1 MQRMDRSAPPIQRV
15 NTINRPV
22 PASRQMQRASP
33 VTRPTISSMQKFG
46 TSSASKELK
55 DILERK
61 IEDLSR
67 QLAEERQSAR
77 QSKMA
82 VARLQREIT
91 RSKSHER
98 HHGKEQLSKELENEK
113 MYRVEAE
120 RRLQEMTRES
130 ENCHSRLECLQGE
143 FKKMEGMVHE
153 MIQYK
158 SKIDQ
163 LKQEKSS
170 LSTTYEANID
180 KFKSHITGLEREN
193 MMLLN
198 EVKKLESQMS
208 HKTDGRDRYKLLLE
222 RLRMVEGENSSLV
235 LENEQQRGQYE
246 KCLDEIANQVVQ
258 ALLAQKML
266 REECLKLQDRVQDL
280 EHHNRQLCTAFQQR
294 IKLMAEGNAQTADNL
309 AGIPQMS
316 SPPLWLKERL
326 PGDRQ
331 SIVSFSGSITSTPD
345 VDFDLSPEPGEFRCR
360 TEIQTEFPATPSSPK
375 SKHVSFV
382 ERKSETKRSSS
393 TSSLVTPKCGPS
405 RQRTRSTSSLSRA
418 RGLSLISPQTVSK
431 SHESGIQNTA
441 TNEQSGLN
449 QGVAV
454 SANQKS
460 SKKTSTNPNCIT
472 KIRVPL
478 NQSHPSIANNSS
490 QGQMSQSSS
499 KIPTLPSGKTKDD
512 VQVRRNSLKAEYSIR
527 MGCQSP
533 AARNSPS
540 PNPNSKP
547 PQPRTSSHGSRSSSV
562 SSGGQGHSRS
572 PSATSGRSQSSGS
585 KIPTVSKISVQST
598 SKSSSAST
606 GSKQKTGN
614 DKQTTGALTKLVP
627 PKSPNLRYSGI
638 RTTLKTDNKTV
649 QKSETSGANNKTNT
663 TVSQSSTS
671 ANLKTVY
678 SISPIT
684 SSKISDA
691 KKSETKKPA
700 IPVHGNKPVNHR
712 AESHFPIMGLTTLNQ
727 TSPKNDETSNV
738 YANVSQVPST
748 FSSVLTRT
756 EQVHQNGDQTDSN
769 TLTRGQYFYDYS
781 DEDSDFREAD
791 LKRPVST
798 DFSAASTISLD
809 ELLDRT
815 LENTGTPVDSD
826 FSSGFFLYPPQ
837 KVTENKPGANICGV
851 SNSENVNQH
860 TNFTK
865 SDNSEKL
872 FNSQN
877 NAEFTEKEIETK
889 NRLMGKPDIVQ
900 DTEECEQRLMQQ
912 SLTLSEIPG
921 SSMPGYRAKRPK
933 SLILGAKEKKF
944 LYCEYGSSSSSDT
957 SDEERRYKVSYAK
970 NVKQQEIQSM
980 VAKSVKAGEAKVIE
994 SPKSSGSNKDS
1005 NLNKSKTDSSDTKK
1019 TKTSQLPKPGVV
1031 KKPSRIP
1038 PPVASKP
1045 SHKVSVDPK
1054 ADARIPRPKSVEI
1067 CVNTAALSSINSKT
1081 CYPFLHDAGSTDFSK
1096 SESETCLIKNYDKSE
1111 NSEMMSTTTFDDVK
1125 VERSGSK
1132 DDGYSTMSS
1141 DIQPENLEK
1150 YSDAFESSTN
1160 SNEARNSNLSLS
1172 SQNSYSSED
1181 RLSGHGSLG
1190 RVKAMKMKFEIENQK
1205 SPESSPTKSPPVSP
1219 KRSLLKSPK
1228 SLPDRPTTKQLE
1240 NSASEAS
1247 TNASQMS
1254 KIPKPKGT
1262 QISQIK
1268 PKSAI
1273 PLPKTSSTSAK
1284 KDHVITKVEVNI
1296 QPPQKKIT
1304 KETVEQVT
1312 VQSHAVE
1319 SSSFSVKSSPIVT
1332 VPQNAINT
1340 QKFLINKSSN
1350 QSYTQQN
1357 SMTKKVVEEFNQLTY
1372 FPPAFDKMEIL
1383 VEGYDSNSS
1392 LSDRGSDLTSLHI
1405 SEDNILSD
1413 IPEEKDGY
1421 ESSVGIRSENTSVSS
1436 LPAINVKKQSQQMT
1450 HTVHSHHASAKFQ
1463 FSTTLKRHWSSYQGL
1478 VRAVW
1483 NSDYEKQKRARQTA
1497 DYEELYG
1504 GCLNIETLL
1513 ERSSSESDMFTRGDK
1528 PEVILLPRLPR
1539 SKSADH
1545 LVIDE
1550 MAVEEQLQA
1559 MLKHSMLQQISK
1571 DVESADKDGDTF
1583 SSFVELLVQRGH
1595 VLDSPSPLKEV
1606 KNIGLE
1612 TPTALNKMTV
1622 SNFSSKG
1629 QNSSPNSFVSEERP
1643 ETELPPIWEDQK
1655 KFNSQFYSLCNTGSS
1670 RSISEKSEN
1679 PNIENLGNGSKNN
1692 ENKNI
1697 IHTCQQGDKNCKK
1710 CEEERNVNEF
1720 DNISRQ
1726 IESLSKT
1733 VNQLH
1738 RSLSSLNSEN
1748 SDSGSESNEGDVGLS
1763 SAIGNKDIDG
1773 YQWVEDEFFLSP
1785 YGGEIILGSS
1795 PFSKTGASCDWIN
1808 DYSENVEQIEEIGG
1822 EEALLDEPDIDIQ
1835 LSFDKNSA
1843 KNKRNSMQKSII
1855 ADSLDEEGNF
1865 DSHHFIS
1872 QRLQQEEER
1881 RKGRTQDSTN
1891 SGMNITMPELMK
1903 LESTMNEVLR
1913 SRPLLK
1919 EDLRMTPEKDT
1930 DDTEKHYDK
1939 KQTDM
1944 FEKMM
1949 LYGGSQDSLDDN
1961 IGVDN
1966 VMCHRLL
1973 GGKGQNVVNKT
1984 NQTVRP
1990 PLEFSNSQFVRYDD
2004 PEIQAMAAFDFLN
2017 EMTSSHTSDQSNE
2030 QKPSHDQLFR
2040 REERRYVS
2048 YGYQNQMNQSTTSNE
2063 SRISPVKRPRRKLRQ
2078 RVRKDPKVDNY
2089 NHGYIKTRKFSSTSA
2104 DESNDE
2110 DISLSDSFCDSCS
2123 SDEGVNDNGKQLQR
2137 PSKKMTYL

>member
-1 MQRMDRSAPPIQRV
+1 MDEAEDSNYCLRY
-15 NTINRPV
+15 
-22 PASRQMQRASP
+22 QM
-33 VTRPTISSMQKFG
+33 
-46 TSSASKELK
+46 
-55 DILERK
+55 
-61 IEDLSR
+61 
-67 QLAEERQSAR
+67 
-77 QSKMA
+77 
-82 VARLQREIT
+82 
-91 RSKSHER
+91 
-98 HHGKEQLSKELENEK
+98 KEQLSRELENEK

-130 ENCHSRLECLQGE
+130 ENCHSRLELLQGE

-170 LSTTYEANID
+170 LSTTYESNID
-180 KFKSHITGLEREN
+180 KFKGHITDLEREN
-193 MMLLN
+193 MVLLN

-222 RLRMVEGENSSLV
+222 RLRMIEGENSSLV
-235 LENEQQRGQYE
+235 LENEQQRAQYE

-280 EHHNRQLCTAFQQR
+280 EYQNKHLSVVFQQR
-294 IKLMAEGNAQTADNL
+294 IKLMADGNTQDGSVYIEGSMESLHSMFSEQTVDNV

-331 SIVSFSGSITSTPD
+331 SIVSFNGSISSTPD
-345 VDFDLSPEPGEFRCR
+345 MDYEMSPEHGEFRCR

-431 SHESGIQNTA
+431 SHDSGIQNTA

-454 SANQKS
+454 AANQKS
-460 SKKTSTNPNCIT
+460 SKKTSTNQKCIT
-472 KIRVPL
+472 KFRVPL
-478 NQSHPSIANNSS
+478 NQSNPSTTNDSS

-499 KIPTLPSGKTKDD
+499 KIPTLPGGKTTDD
-512 VQVRRNSLKAEYSIR
+512 LQVRRNSLKAEYSIR

-533 AARNSPS
+533 AMRNSPS
-540 PNPNSKP
+540 PNPNSRL
-547 PQPRTSSHGSRSSSV
+547 PQGRVSSAHSSRSSLV
-562 SSGGQGHSRS
+562 STGGQGQSRS
-572 PSATSGRSQSSGS
+572 PSVTSGRSQSAGS
-585 KIPTVSKISVQST
+585 KIPMVSKGSGQTT
-598 SKSSSAST
+598 SKLPLVST
-606 GSKQKTGN
+606 GNKSKTGS
-614 DKQTTGALTKLVP
+614 DKQMAKLIP

-638 RTTLKTDNKTV
+638 RTTLKTDKTV
-649 QKSETSGANNKTNT
+649 QKSETSGANNKNNT
-663 TVSQSSTS
+663 SVTVPNTS

-678 SISPIT
+678 SISSVTT
-684 SSKISDA
+684 SKVSEA
-691 KKSETKKPA
+691 KKSEGNKKPA
-700 IPVHGNKPVNHR
+700 IPERGNKPVNHR
-712 AESHFPIMGLTTLNQ
+712 SESHFPIMGLTTLSQ

-738 YANVSQVPST
+738 YANVSQVPSS
-748 FSSVLTRT
+748 FSSVVTRT
-756 EQVHQNGDQTDSN
+756 DIVHQNSDQMESS
-769 TLTRGQYFYDYS
+769 TLTRGKYFYDYS
-781 DEDSDFREAD
+781 DEDSDFKEAD
-791 LKRPVST
+791 LKRPIST

-815 LENTGTPVDSD
+815 LENRDTPVDSD
-826 FSSGFFLYPPQ
+826 FSSGFFLYPTTPTSQ
-837 KVTENKPGANICGV
+837 KVTESKLGANV
-851 SNSENVNQH
+851 SCVSSSVSGNEPYYSVQN
-860 TNFTK
+860 K
-865 SDNSEKL
+865 SSEKSQ
-872 FNSQN
+872 NSQCN
-877 NAEFTEKEIETK
+877 SNASEREIEAK
-889 NRLMGKPDIVQ
+889 NRLTGKPDIVQ

-912 SLTLSEIPG
+912 SLTISEIPG

-957 SDEERRYKVSYAK
+957 SDEERRYKISYAK

-994 SPKSSGSNKDS
+994 SPKSSSTNKDS
-1005 NLNKSKTDSSDTKK
+1005 NTDKSTSSSDTKK
-1019 TKTSQLPKPGVV
+1019 GKSSQLPKPGAM

-1045 SHKVSVDPK
+1045 AHKVCMDSK
-1054 ADARIPRPKSVEI
+1054 DAKIPRPRSVEI
-1067 CVNTAALSSINSKT
+1067 CVNTAALSTLNSKT
-1081 CYPFLHDAGSTDFSK
+1081 FYPYVHDTGSKDFSK
-1096 SESETCLIKNYDKSE
+1096 SESETCLIKNYDKIE
-1111 NSEMMSTTTFDDVK
+1111 HSEMMSNTTFDEVK

-1160 SNEARNSNLSLS
+1160 SNDARNSNLSLS

-1190 RVKAMKMKFEIENQK
+1190 RVKAMKIKFEIENQK
-1205 SPESSPTKSPPVSP
+1205 SPESSPTKTPPVSP

-1228 SLPDRPTTKQLE
+1228 PVLE
-1240 NSASEAS
+1240 RVSNKYSDNQSVEGQ
-1247 TNASQMS
+1247 NS
-1254 KIPKPKGT
+1254 KIPKPKGPL
-1262 QISQIK
+1262 ISQTK

-1273 PLPKTSSTSAK
+1273 PLPKTTTSAK
-1284 KDHVITKVEVNI
+1284 KDQVISKIEVNI
-1296 QPPQKKIT
+1296 QPKLKKCV
-1304 KETVEQVT
+1304 KEVSEQVT
-1312 VQSHAVE
+1312 VQSRVVE
-1319 SSSFSVKSSPIVT
+1319 SSSVSVKSSPVVT
-1332 VPQNAINT
+1332 MPSNVINT
-1340 QKFLINKSSN
+1340 QKFIINNNSN
-1350 QSYTQQN
+1350 QLPVQQN
-1357 SMTKKVVEEFNQLTY
+1357 TMTTKLVEEFNQLNY

-1383 VEGYDSNSS
+1383 AEGYDSNSS
-1392 LSDRGSDLTSLHI
+1392 LSDRASDLTSLHI

-1421 ESSVGIRSENTSVSS
+1421 ESSVGIRSENTSISS
-1436 LPAINVKKQSQQMT
+1436 LPAINVKKPIQQTT
-1450 HTVHSHHASAKFQ
+1450 HTSTSHHASVKYQ
-1463 FSTTLKRHWSSYQGL
+1463 FTTTLKRHWSSNQGL
-1478 VRAVW
+1478 VRAVRIA
-1483 NSDYEKQKRARQTA
+1483 DYEKQKQAKQSA
-1497 DYEELYG
+1497 DYDELYG
-1504 GCLNIETLL
+1504 GCLNIESLL

-1528 PEVILLPRLPR
+1528 PEVVLLPRLQR
-1539 SKSADH
+1539 SKSAEH

-1550 MAVEEQLQA
+1550 LAVEERLQIL
-1559 MLKHSMLQQISK
+1559 LKHNMMEQISK
-1571 DVESADKDGDTF
+1571 TVESAEKDGETF

-1595 VLDSPSPLKEV
+1595 VLDSPSPLKEA
-1606 KNIGLE
+1606 KGLE
-1612 TPTALNKMTV
+1612 TPTELNKMSV
-1622 SNFSSKG
+1622 SNISSKG
-1629 QNSSPNSFVSEERP
+1629 QNLSPNSFVSEGRP
-1643 ETELPPIWEDQK
+1643 EAELPPIWEDQK
-1655 KFNSQFYSLCNTGSS
+1655 KFNSQFYSLCNTGSN
-1670 RSISEKSEN
+1670 RSISDKSEMTN
-1679 PNIENLGNGSKNN
+1679 KDTVGLKH
-1692 ENKNI
+1692 ENKSA
-1697 IHTCQQGDKNCKK
+1697 IHTCQKGDQFCKK
-1710 CEEERNVNEF
+1710 CEEERNLNEF
-1720 DNISRQ
+1720 DSISRQ

-1738 RSLSSLNSEN
+1738 RSLSSLNSED
-1748 SDSGSESNEGDVGLS
+1748 SDSGPESNEGDMGQS

-1785 YGGEIILGSS
+1785 YSGEIILGSS

-1808 DYSENVEQIEEIGG
+1808 NYSENVDQLEEIGG
-1822 EEALLDEPDIDIQ
+1822 DEALLEEPDID
-1835 LSFDKNSA
+1835 LPDFENTSVR
-1843 KNKRNSMQKSII
+1843 NKRNSMQNSII

-1872 QRLQQEEER
+1872 RRLQQEEER
-1881 RKGRTQDSTN
+1881 RRARLVDGSE
-1891 SGMNITMPELMK
+1891 SGIHITMPELMR
-1903 LESTMNEVLR
+1903 LESTMSQVLK

-1919 EDLRMTPEKDT
+1919 EDLRMTPEKDL
-1930 DDTEKHYDK
+1930 DDTEKIYDK

-1961 IGVDN
+1961 IGVDS

-1973 GGKGQNVVNKT
+1973 GGKGQNLANKSHIPA
-1984 NQTVRP
+1984 RP
-1990 PLEFSNSQFVRYDD
+1990 PLDFGKNQFVRYDG

-2017 EMTSSHTSDQSNE
+2017 DMSSSHTSDQSND
-2030 QKPSHDQLFR
+2030 QKQSHDQLFR
-2040 REERRYVS
+2040 REEKK
-2048 YGYQNQMNQSTTSNE
+2048 YGYQNQMNQSTTSND

-2078 RVRKDPKVDNY
+2078 RTRKDPKVDNY
-2089 NHGYIKTRKFSSTSA
+2089 NQGYVKSRKFSSTSA

-2110 DISLSDSFCDSCS
+2110 ESSLSDSNSYS
-2123 SDEGVNDNGKQLQR
+2123 SEEGKGNNENQQLR
-2137 PSKKMTYL
+2137 KNTKMTYL